1 MTEFIDLIWCKII
14 ILTNSLPIYQIAFS
28 TYLSIPVLVISL
40 YYFRNNQSKPALLSL
55 ILLFIW
61 VSQVLIWTKCHE
73 LYYKL

>member
-1 MTEFIDLIWCKII
+1 MTEFIDLIWCKVI

-28 TYLSIPVLVISL
+28 TYLSIPVLVISV

>member
-28 TYLSIPVLVISL
+28 TYLSIPVLVISV

>member
-1 MTEFIDLIWCKII
+1 MTEFIDLIWCKVI

-28 TYLSIPVLVISL
+28 TYLSIPVLVISVC
-40 YYFRNNQSKPALLSL
+40 YFRNNQSKPALLSL